1 MGAMLTRGDNR
12 CGKGSW
18 WVNNNMKNFVIFGMG
33 RTGSSLLVS
42 LLNSHPQICCEGEL
56 FRSLKRPLLSHF
68 WRRYPLPYL
77 AYRQLY
83 TKWVLHKGVYGFKL
97 HTKLHGDQLIHTDH
111 FLTTVAQQG
120 WKIIHLQRACLFDQI
135 ISGFLA
141 NQTGRYF
148 GDQQPQE
155 AYVQLTFPVADFVKR
170 VEQSNAIRQRHQ
182 TLLATIPHMPVMYEQ
197 GLADKSNWVKTV
209 ARICDY
215 LEIPADSTV
224 TSAVQK
230 PWQRP
235 YAELIVNYAELQTV
249 YQQYERLQ
257 TQE

>member
-1 MGAMLTRGDNR
+1 
-12 CGKGSW
+12 
-18 WVNNNMKNFVIFGMG
+18 MKNFVIFGMG

-56 FRSLKRPLLSHF
+56 FRSLKRPPLSHL

-77 AYRQLY
+77 AYRQRY
-83 TKWVLHKGVYGFKL
+83 AQWVQHKAAYGFKL
-97 HTKLHGDQLIHTDH
+97 HTKLHGEQIIHTDH

-120 WKIIHLQRACLFDQI
+120 WKFIHLQRACLFDQI

-148 GDQQPQE
+148 GNQQQPE
-155 AYVQLTFPVADFVKR
+155 PDVQLTFPVAEFVKR
-170 VEQSNAIRQRHQ
+170 VEQSQAIRQRHQ
-182 TLLATIPHMPVMYEQ
+182 TLLAKLPHLPVIYEQ
-197 GLADKSNWVKTV
+197 ALADQANWVQTV
-209 ARICDY
+209 AQICDY
-215 LEIPADSTV
+215 LAIPASRAV

-235 YAELIVNYAELQTV
+235 YAELFVNYAELQTV
-249 YQQYERLQ
+249 YQQVGSNLPLEV
-257 TQE
+257 